1 MGTWIAG
8 LQIAGPCLQGACQD
22 GAGRHLQG
30 ARQDGP
36 GSGPGQTVTRE
47 PDAGPEASLPACV
60 QSRASVVLRG
70 LCLGHRRASVL
81 AASVG
86 VVSQAPAAVPVKVLC
101 CLEVRCLANCFWNVL
116 GAATAPVTAAWADVT
131 VLRCGGSAPAWPP
144 WVGGRHPVTRA
155 FQGAAVAACLQAI
168 GRAGWLVEIAR
179 RQPSGPFS
187 DVAFPGAASLLLLD
201 PRPSAFVNSVL
212 VLKSDSINCIFF

>member
-1 MGTWIAG
+1 M
-8 LQIAGPCLQGACQD
+8 
-22 GAGRHLQG
+22 
-30 ARQDGP
+30 
-36 GSGPGQTVTRE
+36 TRE

-60 QSRASVVLRG
+60 QSQASVVLRG
-70 LCLGHRRASVL
+70 LCLGHGRASVL
-81 AASVG
+81 AASAG
-86 VVSQAPAAVPVKVLC
+86 VVSQAPAAVPVRVLC
-101 CLEVRCLANCFWNVL
+101 CLEVRCSANCFWNVL
-116 GAATAPVTAAWADVT
+116 GAAIAPVTAAWADVT
-131 VLRCGGSAPAWPP
+131 VLRCGGSAPAWPR

-201 PRPSAFVNSVL
+201 PRPSAYVNSIL
-212 VLKSDSINCIFF
+212 VLKSDRLRQLHFLLKALK